1 MANLN
6 KVMLIGN
13 LTRDPQMKTL
23 PSNTAIADFGLAVS
37 RRFKT
42 AAGEDREET
51 CFLDCTAFGK
61 QAQVIGEYCKKGKS
75 LFVEGRL
82 KFDSWD
88 DKQGFGRR
96 SKVSVVVENF
106 QFLGARDSAA
116 LPGAAAHDSEK
127 KTESREQRPSR
138 RKPPFE
144 EETMFQEADIPF

>member
-61 QAQVIGEYCKKGKS
+61 QAEVIGQYCQKGKP

-106 QFLGARDSAA
+106 QFLGGRDNAA
-116 LPGAAAHDSEK
+116 LPGTGSQDSEK
-127 KTESREQRPSR
+127 KTENREQRPSR